1 MPQWV
6 IQPKEGIMALWNKW
20 FGFAQD
26 EVFEEGMAAYDRGDF
41 DKAIEAFEGCI
52 ENSSDPNEVR
62 LSRFYF
68 AQSSAEMGHEL
79 MRSGDPYGA
88 LGCYQQALKL
98 YPKYPDLNLAIAKA
112 YRELGDGFKQSQHV
126 AQALESN
133 PRYVDAILFE
143 GITWYETGRTEE
155 GLARINHACQLD
167 PHINVE
173 AYQRALE
180 CHASGDQ
187 AGTIKYL
194 MQMCCTSSADAM
206 LHLRV
211 GDSFLRDRDYEAA
224 IEEYRKALE
233 AAPDHSN
240 AHCRLGTALLAAD
253 RASESVGHLN
263 AAVRLNPGNAEAHA
277 QLGLAY
283 EALQQKREAG
293 REFLQVLKL
302 NPDHPVASR
311 YKNAYAL

>member
-1 MPQWV
+1 
-6 IQPKEGIMALWNKW
+6 MALWNKW
-20 FGFAQD
+20 FGFAHD
-26 EVFEEGMAAYDRGDF
+26 EVFEEGMAAFDRADF
-41 DKAIEAFEGCI
+41 EHAIEAFDSCI
-52 ENSSDPNEVR
+52 ENSSDPDEVR

-68 AQSSAEMGHEL
+68 AQANAELGHER
-79 MRSGDPYGA
+79 MRAGDPFGA
-88 LGCYQQALKL
+88 VTCYQQALRL
-98 YPKYPDLNLAIAKA
+98 YPKYPDLNLAMSKA
-112 YRELGDGFKQSQHV
+112 YRELGDSQRQCHYV

-133 PRYVDAILFE
+133 PRFVDAILFE

-173 AYQRALE
+173 HYQRALE
-180 CHASGDQ
+180 HHAAGDR
-187 AGTIKYL
+187 AGTIRHL
-194 MQMCCTSSADAM
+194 IAMCCSSSADAA

-211 GDSFLRDRDYEAA
+211 ADSFFRDKAYDSA

-233 AAPDHSN
+233 AAPDHSD
-240 AHCRLGTALLAAD
+240 AHCRLGTALLATN
-253 RASESVGHLN
+253 RASEAVGHLD
-263 AAVRLNPGNAEAHA
+263 AAIRLNPGNAEAHA

-302 NPDHPVASR
+302 NPDHPLATR

>member
-1 MPQWV
+1 
-6 IQPKEGIMALWNKW
+6 MALWNKW

-41 DKAIEAFEGCI
+41 EKAIEAFEGCI

-68 AQSSAEMGHEL
+68 AQASADQGKDL

-88 LGCYQQALKL
+88 VQSYKQALRL
-98 YPKYPDLNLAIAKA
+98 YPKYPDFNLSIAEA
-112 YRELGDGFKQSQHV
+112 YREIGDQVQQSSHV
-126 AQALESN
+126 ARALESN

-155 GLARINHACQLD
+155 GLARINHARRLD
-167 PHINVE
+167 PHINVDS
-173 AYQRALE
+173 YQRALE
-180 CHASGDQ
+180 CHAKGDR
-187 AGTIKYL
+187 AGTIKHL
-194 MQMCCTSSADAM
+194 LETCCTSSAEAT
-206 LHLRV
+206 LCLRV
-211 GDSFLRDRDYEAA
+211 GDSFLRDKNYDSA
-224 IEEYRKALE
+224 INEYRKALD

-240 AHCRLGTALLAAD
+240 AHCRLGTALLASNRFGEA
-253 RASESVGHLN
+253 VGHLD
-263 AAVRLNPGNAEAHA
+263 AAIRLNPGNAEAHA
-277 QLGLAY
+277 HLGLAY

-302 NPDHPVASR
+302 SPDHPMASR
-311 YKNAYAL
+311 YQKAYAL